1 MGLVDFAIR
10 RRVTIA
16 MATVAITLL
25 GMISLSRLKVNLLP
39 DLSYPTLTIRTELPG
54 AAPTEIENLI
64 SRPIEEAA
72 GVVRNVRSVRSV
84 SRSGQS
90 DVIIEFTWGTDM
102 DFAGIEVRERL
113 DLLWLPTEA
122 SRPLLLRFDP
132 SSEPVMRVAFVDETA
147 LSSRNGAG
155 SHEDR
160 LKFLR
165 RFADDR
171 IKPEIE
177 SVEGS
182 AAVKVS
188 GGFEDEVQIY
198 VDQQRLAQLK
208 LSIEQVAKRI
218 GAENVNL
225 SGGRLEQG
233 TQRFLV
239 RTVNEFDTLDDMANS
254 VIATVDGQPVYL
266 KDVARVERGYK
277 DRTAITRLNG
287 DECIELAIYKEGD
300 ANTVQLAQGIRG
312 KLEALEKTLPGGS
325 KLVPVYDQS
334 KFIASAVS
342 DVKDAAILGG
352 LLSILV
358 LYFFLRDAWAT
369 IVTGIVI
376 PVTVVGIFVMMYA
389 FDLTLN
395 VMSLGG
401 IALSVGMLID
411 NSVVILE
418 AIARRKE
425 AGLSTIDAAREGT
438 AEVATAVTASTLTSV
453 AVFFPMVFVSGIA
466 GQLFRDQALTVTF
479 AQLISLMVGITL
491 VPMLTAWRARRGDK
505 EQELAADAGEPRET
519 LGALRRYLGAMLANF
534 NVKSLVRAREP
545 VAPTHGRT
553 MRILAAPVR
562 YLRWI
567 VRFLGWTLRYLITF
581 LTRVLR
587 VVFGLLGKVF
597 AVLLSPFVWITQ
609 KGYNVLD
616 RRYPALLDWA
626 LARRATVLMTAFALL
641 ALTALII
648 PRLGTELIP
657 QLSQGEFTVK
667 MRLPAGSPL
676 ETTDSQVQVMHKAA
690 RNLPNLDSAYAV
702 AGTGNRLDA
711 NPVDSG
717 ENTGNL
723 DVRLRMPIDK
733 AGEEAAMQDLRTRLA
748 SIPGAQYEFARPSL
762 LTLATPVEVILAGY
776 DLERLNVAAA
786 AVRTRMEAS
795 GAFKDIRS
803 SVEGGHPE
811 IQILFDQERASQLGL
826 AVRDIADRVVSNVRG
841 DVATRYRLQEKKI
854 DVLVRSVDT
863 RAASI
868 EEVRN
873 LVVNPGSDRPVPLS
887 AVAEVRLATGPAE
900 IRRANQERVAVI
912 SAAPVRGDLGDATAK
927 AREILAATTLPVGIL
942 GSVSGQSEE
951 MTQSFRSLGLAFA
964 LAVFLVYL
972 VMASQFESLLHPFVI
987 LFTIPMGLIGSVW
1000 GLYVTGT
1007 TINSVA
1013 LIGLIM
1019 LAGIVVNN
1027 AIVLI
1032 DAINQ
1037 ARERGLAKIEAI
1049 KLAGKTRLRP
1059 ILITSVSTIIGLIP
1073 MAIGIGE
1080 GAEIRRP
1087 MAITVI
1093 AGNLVATF
1101 LTLVV
1106 IPVLYAVLDRKEY
1119 VKRAAAQ
1126 AAPNPLTAPAVPPL
1140 ALRKQED

>member
-1 MGLVDFAIR
+1 MRLVDFAIR

-16 MATVAITLL
+16 MATVAVTLL
-25 GMISLSRLKVNLLP
+25 GFISLSRLKVNLLP

-54 AAPTEIENLI
+54 AAPTEVENLI
-64 SRPIEEAA
+64 SRPVEEAA

-102 DFAGIEVRERL
+102 DFAGIEVRERI

-122 SRPLLLRFDP
+122 SRPLILRFDP
-132 SSEPVMRVAFVDETA
+132 SSEPVMRVAFVDKSA
-147 LSSRNGAG
+147 DAASR
-155 SHEDR
+155 EDR

-171 IKPEIE
+171 IKPDIE

-208 LSIEQVAKRI
+208 LSIEQVARRI

-239 RTVNEFDTLDDMANS
+239 RTVNEFDSLDDMADA
-254 VIATVDGQPVYL
+254 VIANVEGQPVYL
-266 KDVARVERGYK
+266 KDIARVERGHK

-300 ANTVQLAQGIRG
+300 ANTVQLAQGVRA
-312 KLEALEKTLPGGS
+312 KLEALGKTLPPDS
-325 KLVPVYDQS
+325 ELVPVYDQS
-334 KFIASAVS
+334 KFISAAVS
-342 DVKDAAILGG
+342 DVSDAAIFGG

-376 PVTVVGIFVMMYA
+376 PVTVVGIFVMMYS

-395 VMSLGG
+395 IMSLGG

-425 AGLSTIDAAREGT
+425 QGLSTMDAAREGT

-479 AQLISLMVGITL
+479 AQLISLLIGITL
-491 VPMLTAWRARRGDK
+491 VPMLTAWRARLG
-505 EQELAADAGEPRET
+505 EQPAEPGEGAGEPRET
-519 LGALRRYLGAMLANF
+519 WSGLVGYLRALRESIRVRGIVEMRASAEKVRTWHPAIRAVLRFFAACGRWLGWL
-534 NVKSLVRAREP
+534 L
-545 VAPTHGRT
+545 
-553 MRILAAPVR
+553 
-562 YLRWI
+562 
-567 VRFLGWTLRYLITF
+567 RFLVTF
-581 LTRVLR
+581 LTRVGRGL
-587 VVFGLLGKVF
+587 FGFLGKAI
-597 AVLLSPFVWITQ
+597 AVLLSPFVWLTQ
-609 KGYNVLD
+609 RGYSWLEQRYTPLLEWSLAHRAGVL
-616 RRYPALLDWA
+616 
-626 LARRATVLMTAFALL
+626 TTAVAILS
-641 ALTALII
+641 LTALLV
-648 PRLGTELIP
+648 PTLGTELIP

-676 ETTDSQVQVMHKAA
+676 EATDKIVQTVHGEA
-690 RNLPNLDSAYAV
+690 RDLANLERAYAV

-723 DVRLRMPIDK
+723 DITLRAPIDHE
-733 AGEEAAMQDLRTRLA
+733 GEEAAMQTLRERLGG
-748 SIPGAQYEFARPSL
+748 IPGAQFEFARPSL
-762 LTLATPVEVILAGY
+762 LTLSTPVEVILSGY
-776 DLERLNVAAA
+776 DLERLGIAANA
-786 AVRTRMEAS
+786 IRSRMEES
-795 GAFKDIRS
+795 GHFEDIRS
-803 SVEGGHPE
+803 SMESGHPE

-826 AVRDIADRVVSNVRG
+826 TVRDIADRVVANVRG

-854 DVLVRSVDT
+854 DVLVRSIDT

-868 EEVRN
+868 DEIRN
-873 LVVNPGSDRPVPLS
+873 LVVNPGSERPVPLS
-887 AVAEVRLATGPAE
+887 AVAEVKLAIGPAE

-912 SAAPVRGDLGDATAK
+912 SAAPVSGDLGDAT
-927 AREILAATTLPVGIL
+927 REAQAILAATTLPVGIL
-942 GSVSGQSEE
+942 GTVSGQSEE
-951 MTQSFRSLGLAFA
+951 MTQSFQSLGLAFA

-987 LFTIPMGLIGSVW
+987 LFTIPMGLIGAIW

-1037 ARERGLAKIEAI
+1037 ARERGMAKLEAVL
-1049 KLAGKTRLRP
+1049 LAGRTRLRP
-1059 ILITSVSTIIGLIP
+1059 ILITSVSTIIGLLP

-1093 AGNLVATF
+1093 GGNLVATF

-1106 IPVLYAVLDRKEY
+1106 IPVLYTVLDRKEFSRKKHD
-1119 VKRAAAQ
+1119 VPQPTVLER
-1126 AAPNPLTAPAVPPL
+1126 APAPSAPE
-1140 ALRKQED
+1140 A

>member
-1 MGLVDFAIR
+1 MGIVDFAIR

-25 GMISLSRLKVNLLP
+25 GFISLSRLKVNLLP

-90 DVIIEFTWGTDM
+90 DVIIEFSWGTKM
-102 DFAGIEVRERL
+102 DSAGIEVRERL
-113 DLLWLPTEA
+113 DLLWLPVEA
-122 SRPLLLRFDP
+122 TRPLLLRFDP
-132 SSEPVMRVAFVDETA
+132 SSEPVMRVAFVDE
-147 LSSRNGAG
+147 GAKG
-155 SHEDR
+155 VSDEDR
-160 LKFLR
+160 LKFMR

-171 IKPEIE
+171 IKPGLER
-177 SVEGS
+177 VDGS
-182 AAVKVS
+182 AAIKVS

-208 LSIEQVAKRI
+208 LSIETVAKRI

-254 VIATVDGQPVYL
+254 VIANVDGQPVYL
-266 KDVARVERGYK
+266 KDVARVVRGYK

-287 DECIELAIYKEGD
+287 EECIELAIYKEGD
-300 ANTVQLAQGIRG
+300 ANTVQLANGITSQ
-312 KLEALEKTLPGGS
+312 LEALKDTLPGGT

-491 VPMLTAWRARRGDK
+491 VPMLTAWRARLGDK
-505 EQELAADAGEPRET
+505 ETALADDAGEPRET
-519 LGALRRYLGAMLANF
+519 LGAMRRYLGAMAGNLWVGSA
-534 NVKSLVRAREP
+534 VRGREP
-545 VAPTHGRT
+545 LAWPTRRAWMFLSVPWLG
-553 MRILAAPVR
+553 VR
-562 YLRWI
+562 WLLRA
-567 VRFLGWTLRYLITF
+567 FAWTLRLVFTW
-581 LTRVLR
+581 LVRVLR
-587 VVFGLLGKVF
+587 LVFGLLGKLF
-597 AVLLSPFVWITQ
+597 AVVLSPFVWLTQ
-609 KGYNVLD
+609 KCYGVLE
-616 RRYPALLDWA
+616 RHYPALLDWA
-626 LARRATVLMTAFALL
+626 LARRPAVLFTAFGML
-641 ALTALII
+641 AATALIL
-648 PRLGTELIP
+648 PSLGTELIP

-676 ETTDSQVQVMHKAA
+676 ETTDRQVQTIHAAA
-690 RNLPNLDSAYAV
+690 RELPTLDSAYAV

-723 DVRLRMPIDK
+723 DVRLKAPIDRD
-733 AGEEAAMQDLRTRLA
+733 GEEAAIADLRERL
-748 SIPGAQYEFARPSL
+748 SGIPGAQYEFTRPSL

-776 DLERLNVAAA
+776 DLDRLSAAA
-786 AVRTRMEAS
+786 SAVRGRMES
-795 GAFKDIRS
+795 TGAFKDIRS
-803 SVEGGHPE
+803 SIEGGHPE
-811 IQILFDQERASQLGL
+811 IQIIFDQERASQLGL

-841 DVATRYRLQEKKI
+841 SVATRYRLQEKKI

-873 LVVNPGSDRPVPLS
+873 LVVNPGSERPVPLS
-887 AVAEVRLATGPAE
+887 AVADVRLATGPAE

-912 SAAPVRGDLGDATAK
+912 SAAPVDGDLGAATAT
-927 AREILAATTLPVGIL
+927 AQQVLAQTTLPVGIL

-951 MTQSFRSLGLAFA
+951 MTQSFQSLGLAFA

-987 LFTIPMGLIGSVW
+987 LFTIPMGLIGSIW
-1000 GLYVTGT
+1000 GLYITGT

-1037 ARERGLAKIEAI
+1037 ARERGLERIEAI
-1049 KLAGKTRLRP
+1049 KLAGRTRLRP
-1059 ILITSVSTIIGLIP
+1059 ILITSVSTVIGLIP

-1093 AGNLVATF
+1093 AGTLVATF

-1106 IPVLYAVLDRKEY
+1106 IPVLYAALDRKEY
-1119 VKRAAAQ
+1119 VKS
-1126 AAPNPLTAPAVPPL
+1126 PAGELVGNAKPSAPPL
-1140 ALRKQED
+1140 AVHKAED

>member
-1 MGLVDFAIR
+1 MNLVDFAIR

-25 GMISLSRLKVNLLP
+25 GFISLSRLKVNLLP

-54 AAPTEIENLI
+54 AAPTEVENLI

-90 DVIIEFTWGTDM
+90 DVIIEFTWGTEM

-113 DLLWLPTEA
+113 DLLWLPVEA
-122 SRPLLLRFDP
+122 TRPLLLRFDP
-132 SSEPVMRVAFVDETA
+132 SSEPVMRVAFVDEAARAT
-147 LSSRNGAG
+147 AG
-155 SHEDR
+155 SREDR

-198 VDQQRLAQLK
+198 VDQQRLAQLR
-208 LSIEQVAKRI
+208 LSIEQVARRI

-239 RTVNEFDTLDDMANS
+239 RTVNEFDTLEDMANA

-277 DRTAITRLNG
+277 DRTAITRLDG
-287 DECIELAIYKEGD
+287 DECVELAIYKEGD
-300 ANTVQLAQGIRG
+300 ANTVQLAQGIAA
-312 KLEALEKTLPGGS
+312 KLDALRKTLPAGT

-425 AGLSTIDAAREGT
+425 AGLSTVDAAREGT

-479 AQLISLMVGITL
+479 AQLISLMVGLTL
-491 VPMLTAWRARRGDK
+491 VPMLTAWRARLGDDAK
-505 EQELAADAGEPRET
+505 ELPPDAGEPRET
-519 LGALRRYLGAMLANF
+519 VGALRVYLAGFLGQLRVAR
-534 NVKSLVRAREP
+534 LVGRARAGGP
-545 VAPTHGRT
+545 ARHWPRF
-553 MRILAAPVR
+553 IAWPLSAAR
-562 YLRWI
+562 RAGGWLGWSL
-567 VRFLGWTLRYLITF
+567 RFLLTF
-581 LTRVLR
+581 LARSLR
-587 VVFGLLGKVF
+587 LVCGLLGKLF
-597 AVLLSPFVWITQ
+597 AVVLSPAVWLTQ
-609 KGYNVLD
+609 KGYNLLD
-616 RRYPALLDWA
+616 SRYPALLEWA
-626 LARRATVLMTAFALL
+626 LAKRAAVLFTAFGLL
-641 ALTALII
+641 AATALVL

-676 ETTDSQVQVMHKAA
+676 ETTDRQVQYLHDAA
-690 RNLPNLDSAYAV
+690 RKLPNLDSAYAV

-723 DVRLRMPIDK
+723 DVRLEAPVDHE
-733 AGEEAAMQDLRTRLA
+733 GEELAMQQLREELGQ
-748 SIPGAQYEFARPSL
+748 IPGAQYEFTRPSL
-762 LTLATPVEVILAGY
+762 LTLATPVEVVLAGY
-776 DLERLNVAAA
+776 DLERLSLAAN
-786 AVRTRMEAS
+786 AVRDRMERS
-795 GAFKDIRS
+795 GTFRDVRS
-803 SVEGGHPE
+803 SIEGGHPE
-811 IQILFDQERASQLGL
+811 IQIIFDQERASQLGL

-873 LVVNPGSDRPVPLS
+873 LVVNPGSERPVPLS
-887 AVAEVRLATGPAE
+887 AVADVRLATGPAE

-912 SAAPVRGDLGDATAK
+912 SAAPADGDLGAATRE
-927 AREILAATTLPVGIL
+927 ARAILADTVLPVGIL

-951 MTQSFRSLGLAFA
+951 MAQSFRSLGLAFA

-972 VMASQFESLLHPFVI
+972 VMASQFESLVHPFVI

-1000 GLYVTGT
+1000 GLYITGT

-1037 ARERGLAKIEAI
+1037 ARGRGLGKLEAI
-1049 KLAGKTRLRP
+1049 KLAGRTRLRP

-1101 LTLVV
+1101 LTLIV
-1106 IPVLYAVLDRKEY
+1106 IPVLYSVLDRKRY
-1119 VKRAAAQ
+1119 VNSTE
-1126 AAPNPLTAPAVPPL
+1126 AAPGTTALLTPAAPPAPAQGPERSVP
-1140 ALRKQED
+1140 

>member
-1 MGLVDFAIR
+1 MTLVDFAIR

-25 GMISLSRLKVNLLP
+25 GFISLSRLKVNLLP

-54 AAPTEIENLI
+54 AAPTEVENLI
-64 SRPIEEAA
+64 SRPVEEAA

-113 DLLWLPTEA
+113 DILWLPVEA
-122 SRPLLLRFDP
+122 TRPLLLRFDP

-147 LSSRNGAG
+147 KAG
-155 SHEDR
+155 SNEER

-171 IKPEIE
+171 IKPDIE

-188 GGFEDEVQIY
+188 GGYEDEVQIY
-198 VDQQRLAQLK
+198 VDQQRLAQLR
-208 LSIEQVAKRI
+208 LSIEQVARRI

-239 RTVNEFDTLDDMANS
+239 RTVNEFDTLDDMANA

-287 DECIELAIYKEGD
+287 AECIELAIYKEGD
-300 ANTVQLAQGIRG
+300 ANTVQLAQGIAD
-312 KLEALEKTLPGGS
+312 KLESLGKTLPGGT

-491 VPMLTAWRARRGDK
+491 VPMLTAWRARLGEPRN
-505 EQELAADAGEPRET
+505 EPAPDAGEPRATVSALSRYLSVMWPSLKVGKLVQERT
-519 LGALRRYLGAMLANF
+519 RHRLRRMGIWNIFGITIWGIRISGSALAWF
-534 NVKSLVRAREP
+534 FRYGFTMVAR
-545 VAPTHGRT
+545 
-553 MRILAAPVR
+553 L
-562 YLRWI
+562 
-567 VRFLGWTLRYLITF
+567 
-581 LTRVLR
+581 LR
-587 VVFGLLGKVF
+587 VVLGMVGKIF
-597 AVLLSPFVWITQ
+597 AVLLSPFVWLTQ
-609 KGYNVLD
+609 KAYGFLE
-616 RRYPALLDWA
+616 RHYPALLDWA
-626 LARRATVLMTAFALL
+626 LTRRAAVLFTAFGLLAATVLIL
-641 ALTALII
+641 
-648 PRLGTELIP
+648 PSLGTELIP
-657 QLSQGEFTVK
+657 QLSQGEFSVK

-676 ETTDSQVQVMHKAA
+676 ESTDRQVQYIHDAA
-690 RNLPNLDSAYAV
+690 RKLPNLDSAYAV

-723 DVRLRMPIDK
+723 DVKLVAPVDHD
-733 AGEEAAMQDLRTRLA
+733 GEELAMQQLREQLA
-748 SIPGAQYEFARPSL
+748 GIPGAQYEFARPSL

-776 DLERLNVAAA
+776 DLERLSAAA
-786 AVRTRMEAS
+786 NAVRDRMERS
-795 GAFKDIRS
+795 GAFRDVRS
-803 SVEGGHPE
+803 SIEGGHPE

-841 DVATRYRLQEKKI
+841 SVATRYRLQEKKI

-873 LVVNPGSDRPVPLS
+873 LIVNPGSEHPVALS

-912 SAAPVRGDLGDATAK
+912 SASPVAGDLGEAT
-927 AREILAATTLPVGIL
+927 REAQAILSDTTLPVGIL

-951 MTQSFRSLGLAFA
+951 MTQSFRTLALAFA

-987 LFTIPMGLIGSVW
+987 LFTIPMGLIGSIW

-1007 TINSVA
+1007 TINAVA

-1037 ARERGLAKIEAI
+1037 ARERGLERLEAI
-1049 KLAGKTRLRP
+1049 KLAGRTRLRP

-1093 AGNLVATF
+1093 AGTLVATF
-1101 LTLVV
+1101 LTLIV
-1106 IPVLYAVLDRKEY
+1106 IPVLYAVLDRKEFA
-1119 VKRAAAQ
+1119 KSKAPGAQ
-1126 AAPNPLTAPAVPPL
+1126 AALATPAAPAAAAHSPE
-1140 ALRKQED
+1140 R

>member
-16 MATVAITLL
+16 MAMVAITLL

-64 SRPIEEAA
+64 SRPVEEAA

-113 DLLWLPTEA
+113 DLLWLPTDA
-122 SRPLLLRFDP
+122 TRPLLLRFDP
-132 SSEPVMRVAFVDETA
+132 SSEPVMRVALVDET
-147 LSSRNGAG
+147 SKGA

-198 VDQQRLAQLK
+198 VDQQRLAQLR
-208 LSIEQVAKRI
+208 LSIEQVARRI

-254 VIATVDGQPVYL
+254 VIANVDGQPVYL

-300 ANTVQLAQGIRG
+300 ANTVQLAQGIRD
-312 KLEALEKTLPGGS
+312 KLESLGKTLPVGT

-479 AQLISLMVGITL
+479 AQIISLMVGITL
-491 VPMLTAWRARRGDK
+491 VPMLTAWRARLGDK
-505 EQELAADAGEPRET
+505 EQELAPDAGEPRET
-519 LGALRRYLGAMLANF
+519 LVALRRYLRALGYNF
-534 NVKSLVRAREP
+534 RVQYAVRVPESTRN
-545 VAPTHGRT
+545 
-553 MRILAAPVR
+553 
-562 YLRWI
+562 YLRRAWRWFTYSL
-567 VRFLGWTLRYLITF
+567 RFLVTGVV
-581 LTRVLR
+581 RVLR
-587 VVFGLLGKVF
+587 IFFGLLGKLF
-597 AVLLSPFVWITQ
+597 AVVLSPFVWITQ

-616 RRYPALLDWA
+616 QRYPSLLDWA
-626 LARRATVLMTAFALL
+626 LARRTAVLLTAFGLL
-641 ALTALII
+641 AVTAVIL
-648 PRLGTELIP
+648 PTLGTELIP

-676 ETTDSQVQVMHKAA
+676 ETTDSQVQAIHRAA
-690 RNLPNLDSAYAV
+690 STLPSLESAYAV

-723 DVRLRMPIDK
+723 DVKLKAPIDK
-733 AGEEAAMQDLRTRLA
+733 NGEERAMQELRARLA
-748 SIPGAQYEFARPSL
+748 NIPGAQYEFTRPSL
-762 LTLATPVEVILAGY
+762 LSMATPVEVILAGY
-776 DLERLNVAAA
+776 DLERLDIAAS

-803 SVEGGHPE
+803 SIEGGHPE

-912 SAAPVRGDLGDATAK
+912 SAAPIHGDLGQATAR
-927 AREILAATTLPVGIL
+927 AQEILAQTTLPVGIM

-951 MTQSFRSLGLAFA
+951 MTQGFRSLGLAFA

-1000 GLYVTGT
+1000 GLYITGT

-1037 ARERGLAKIEAI
+1037 ARERGLEKIEAI
-1049 KLAGKTRLRP
+1049 KLAGRTRLRP

-1106 IPVLYAVLDRKEY
+1106 IPVLYAVMDRKAY
-1119 VKRAAAQ
+1119 AKSSAGGTAAL
-1126 AAPNPLTAPAVPPL
+1126 PLTAPTAAPAHSPT
-1140 ALRKQED
+1140 ES

>member
-64 SRPIEEAA
+64 SRPVEEAA

-113 DLLWLPTEA
+113 DLLWLPVEA

-147 LSSRNGAG
+147 KAG
-155 SHEDR
+155 DHEDR

-239 RTVNEFDTLDDMANS
+239 RTVNEFDTLEDMANA
-254 VIATVDGQPVYL
+254 VIANVDGQPVYL
-266 KDVARVERGYK
+266 KDVARVDRGYK

-300 ANTVQLAQGIRG
+300 ANTVQLAQGIRD
-312 KLEALEKTLPGGS
+312 KLEALEKTLPGGT

-491 VPMLTAWRARRGDK
+491 VPMLTAWRARLGDK
-505 EQELAADAGEPRET
+505 EAELAADAGEPRET
-519 LGALRRYLGAMLANF
+519 LSALR
-534 NVKSLVRAREP
+534 K
-545 VAPTHGRT
+545 
-553 MRILAAPVR
+553 
-562 YLRWI
+562 YLRAL
-567 VRFLGWTLRYLITF
+567 VGQF
-581 LTRVLR
+581 
-587 VVFGLLGKVF
+587 
-597 AVLLSPFVWITQ
+597 Q
-609 KGYNVLD
+609 
-616 RRYPALLDWA
+616 RR
-626 LARRATVLMTAFALL
+626 R
-641 ALTALII
+641 
-648 PRLGTELIP
+648 
-657 QLSQGEFTVK
+657 
-667 MRLPAGSPL
+667 
-676 ETTDSQVQVMHKAA
+676 H
-690 RNLPNLDSAYAV
+690 
-702 AGTGNRLDA
+702 
-711 NPVDSG
+711 
-717 ENTGNL
+717 
-723 DVRLRMPIDK
+723 
-733 AGEEAAMQDLRTRLA
+733 
-748 SIPGAQYEFARPSL
+748 
-762 LTLATPVEVILAGY
+762 
-776 DLERLNVAAA
+776 
-786 AVRTRMEAS
+786 
-795 GAFKDIRS
+795 
-803 SVEGGHPE
+803 
-811 IQILFDQERASQLGL
+811 
-826 AVRDIADRVVSNVRG
+826 
-841 DVATRYRLQEKKI
+841 
-854 DVLVRSVDT
+854 
-863 RAASI
+863 
-868 EEVRN
+868 
-873 LVVNPGSDRPVPLS
+873 
-887 AVAEVRLATGPAE
+887 
-900 IRRANQERVAVI
+900 
-912 SAAPVRGDLGDATAK
+912 
-927 AREILAATTLPVGIL
+927 
-942 GSVSGQSEE
+942 
-951 MTQSFRSLGLAFA
+951 
-964 LAVFLVYL
+964 
-972 VMASQFESLLHPFVI
+972 
-987 LFTIPMGLIGSVW
+987 
-1000 GLYVTGT
+1000 
-1007 TINSVA
+1007 
-1013 LIGLIM
+1013 
-1019 LAGIVVNN
+1019 
-1027 AIVLI
+1027 
-1032 DAINQ
+1032 
-1037 ARERGLAKIEAI
+1037 
-1049 KLAGKTRLRP
+1049 
-1059 ILITSVSTIIGLIP
+1059 
-1073 MAIGIGE
+1073 
-1080 GAEIRRP
+1080 
-1087 MAITVI
+1087 
-1093 AGNLVATF
+1093 
-1101 LTLVV
+1101 
-1106 IPVLYAVLDRKEY
+1106 
-1119 VKRAAAQ
+1119 RAAA
-1126 AAPNPLTAPAVPPL
+1126 
-1140 ALRKQED
+1140 

>member
-1 MGLVDFAIR
+1 MNIVDFAIR

-25 GMISLSRLKVNLLP
+25 GFISLSRLKVNLLP

-54 AAPTEIENLI
+54 AAPTEVENLI
-64 SRPIEEAA
+64 SRPVEEAA

-113 DLLWLPTEA
+113 DLLWLPVEA
-122 SRPLLLRFDP
+122 TRPLLLRFDP
-132 SSEPVMRVAFVDETA
+132 SSEPVMRVAFVDA
-147 LSSRNGAG
+147 KAAKAG
-155 SHEDR
+155 SGSREER

-188 GGFEDEVQIY
+188 GGFEDEVQVY
-198 VDQQRLAQLK
+198 VDQQRLAQLR
-208 LSIEQVAKRI
+208 LSIEQVARRI

-239 RTVNEFDTLDDMANS
+239 RTVNEFDTLEDMANA

-300 ANTVQLAQGIRG
+300 ANTVQLAQGIAA
-312 KLEALEKTLPGGS
+312 KLEALGKTLPADTR
-325 KLVPVYDQS
+325 LVPVYDQS

-418 AIARRKE
+418 AIARRRE
-425 AGLSTIDAAREGT
+425 AGLSTIDAAREGS

-466 GQLFRDQALTVTF
+466 GQLFRDQALTVSF
-479 AQLISLMVGITL
+479 AQLISLMVGLTL
-491 VPMLTAWRARRGDK
+491 VPMLTAWRARLG
-505 EQELAADAGEPRET
+505 EQREPRPDAGEPRET
-519 LGALRRYLGAMLANF
+519 LSALRGFLSTLTRQF
-534 NVKSLVRAREP
+534 NVGHLVDD
-545 VAPTHGRT
+545 VAPTDSATHRSLRRARWLGRKT
-553 MRILAAPVR
+553 AWL
-562 YLRWI
+562 LR
-567 VRFLGWTLRYLITF
+567 FTATF
-581 LTRVLR
+581 VTRALRVL
-587 VVFGLLGKVF
+587 FGLLGKSF
-597 AVLLSPFVWITQ
+597 AVVLSPAVWLVQ
-609 KGYNVLD
+609 KGYGLLD
-616 RRYPALLDWA
+616 RHYPALLEWA
-626 LARRATVLMTAFALL
+626 LAKRAAVLFTAFGLFAATALL
-641 ALTALII
+641 L
-648 PRLGTELIP
+648 PSLGTELIP
-657 QLSQGEFTVK
+657 QLSQGEFSVK
-667 MRLPAGSPL
+667 LRLPAGSPL
-676 ETTDSQVQVMHKAA
+676 ETTDRQVSYLHDAA
-690 RNLPNLDSAYAV
+690 RGLANLENAYSV

-717 ENTGNL
+717 ENTGSL
-723 DVRLRMPIDK
+723 DVKLRAK
-733 AGEEAAMQDLRTRLA
+733 GRHEEERAMQQLREDLSA
-748 SIPGAQYEFARPSL
+748 IPGAQYEFARPSL
-762 LTLATPVEVILAGY
+762 LTLSTPVEVILAGY
-776 DLERLNVAAA
+776 DLERLSLAAN
-786 AVRTRMEAS
+786 AVRERMERS
-795 GAFKDIRS
+795 GAFRDIRS
-803 SVEGGHPE
+803 SIEGGHPE
-811 IQILFDQERASQLGL
+811 IQIIFDQERASQLGL

-854 DVLVRSVDT
+854 DVLVRSIDT

-887 AVAEVRLATGPAE
+887 AVADVRLATGPAE

-912 SAAPVRGDLGDATAK
+912 SAAPVQGDLGAAT
-927 AREILAATTLPVGIL
+927 REAQAILAATALPVGIL

-987 LFTIPMGLIGSVW
+987 LFTIPMGLIGSIW

-1037 ARERGLAKIEAI
+1037 ARERGLERLDAI
-1049 KLAGKTRLRP
+1049 KLAGRTRLRP

-1101 LTLVV
+1101 LTLIV
-1106 IPVLYAVLDRKEY
+1106 IPVLYSVLDRKNY
-1119 VKRAAAQ
+1119 AAVSKARPVGGTVGPALTSPAAPPAAAQ
-1126 AAPNPLTAPAVPPL
+1126 APE
-1140 ALRKQED
+1140 R

>member
-1 MGLVDFAIR
+1 VQLVDFAIR

-25 GMISLSRLKVNLLP
+25 GVISLSRLKVNLLP

-90 DVIIEFTWGTDM
+90 DVIIEFTWGTEM

-113 DLLWLPTEA
+113 DLLWLPVEA

-147 LSSRNGAG
+147 QGAG
-155 SHEDR
+155 RNTRNEDR

-198 VDQQRLAQLK
+198 VDQQRLAQLR

-254 VIATVDGQPVYL
+254 VIANVDGQPVYL

-300 ANTVQLAQGIRG
+300 ANTVQLAQGIRA
-312 KLEALEKTLPGGS
+312 KLDALAKTLPGGT
-325 KLVPVYDQS
+325 KLTPVYDQS

-342 DVKDAAILGG
+342 DVSGAALWGG

-425 AGLSTIDAAREGT
+425 AGQSTIDAARDGT

-466 GQLFRDQALTVTF
+466 GQLFKDQALTVTF
-479 AQLISLMVGITL
+479 AQLISLMIGITL
-491 VPMLTAWRARRGDK
+491 VPMLTAWRARLGDRDR
-505 EQELAADAGEPRET
+505 ELAADAGEPRET
-519 LGALRRYLGAMLANF
+519 VRALKSYSPAALRGFSLRGMVHRPDFSLGRPRS
-534 NVKSLVRAREP
+534 V
-545 VAPTHGRT
+545 
-553 MRILAAPVR
+553 
-562 YLRWI
+562 
-567 VRFLGWTLRYLITF
+567 FLWPLWPLRYLWRGIAWLSGF
-581 LTRVLR
+581 LLTGLVRSLRIVLG
-587 VVFGLLGKVF
+587 FAGKLL
-597 AVLLSPFVWITQ
+597 AILLSPFVWVTQ
-609 KGYNVLD
+609 RSYSFLD
-616 RRYPALLDWA
+616 RHYPALLNWA
-626 LARRATVLMTAFALL
+626 LARRPAVLFTAFGIL
-641 ALTALII
+641 AVTALIL

-657 QLSQGEFTVK
+657 QLSQGEFSVK

-676 ETTDSQVQVMHKAA
+676 ETTDRQVQIIHEAA
-690 RNLPNLDSAYAV
+690 KSLPNIEGAYAV

-723 DVRLRMPIDK
+723 DVRLKAPIDHD
-733 AGEEAAMQDLRTRLA
+733 GEELAMQDLREKLGG
-748 SIPGAQYEFARPSL
+748 IPGAQYEFTRPSL
-762 LTLATPVEVILAGY
+762 LTLATPVEVVLSGY
-776 DLERLNVAAA
+776 DLDRLSIAANS
-786 AVRTRMEAS
+786 VRSRMEES

-803 SVEGGHPE
+803 SIEGGHPE

-841 DVATRYRLQEKKI
+841 SVATRYRLQEKKI

-873 LVVNPGSDRPVPLS
+873 LVVNPGSERPVPLS

-912 SAAPVRGDLGDATAK
+912 SAAPARGDLGDATRQAQQ
-927 AREILAATTLPVGIL
+927 ILAESTLPVGVL
-942 GSVSGQSEE
+942 GSVLGQSEE

-987 LFTIPMGLIGSVW
+987 LFTIPMGLIGSIW
-1000 GLYVTGT
+1000 GLYITGT

-1037 ARERGLAKIEAI
+1037 ARERGLEKIAAI

-1106 IPVLYAVLDRKEY
+1106 IPVLYAVLDRKEF
-1119 VKRAAAQ
+1119 VKARAGE
-1126 AAPNPLTAPAVPPL
+1126 PVTPAIATPVAPPL
-1140 ALRKQED
+1140 ALRQRED

>member
-16 MATVAITLL
+16 MATVAVTLL
-25 GMISLSRLKVNLLP
+25 GIISLSRLKVNLLP
-39 DLSYPTLTIRTELPG
+39 DLSYPTVTIRTELAG

-132 SSEPVMRVAFVDETA
+132 SSEPVMRVAFVDETLA
-147 LSSRNGAG
+147 SKSGAG

-188 GGFEDEVQIY
+188 GGYEDEVQIY
-198 VDQQRLAQLK
+198 VDQQRLAQLR

-239 RTVNEFDTLDDMANS
+239 RTVNEFDTLDDMANA
-254 VIATVDGQPVYL
+254 VIANVDGQPVYL

-287 DECIELAIYKEGD
+287 EECIELAIYKEGD
-300 ANTVQLAQGIRG
+300 ANTVQLAQGIRA

-491 VPMLTAWRARRGDK
+491 VPMLTAWRARLGDK
-505 EQELAADAGEPRET
+505 EQEPAADAGEPRET
-519 LGALRRYLGAMLANF
+519 LGALRGYLRAAAANF
-534 NVKSLVRAREP
+534 NVGAAVRTRAPVEVRARRVP
-545 VAPTHGRT
+545 AFVMWVPHALTRT
-553 MRILAAPVR
+553 L
-562 YLRWI
+562 
-567 VRFLGWTLRYLITF
+567 RFLAWVIRYVITF
-581 LTRVLR
+581 GVRVLR
-587 VVFGLLGKVF
+587 MLFGLLGKLF

-609 KGYNVLD
+609 KGYSVLD
-616 RRYPALLDWA
+616 RHYPALLDWA
-626 LARRATVLMTAFALL
+626 LSRRAAVLFTAFGL
-641 ALTALII
+641 AAATALIL

-676 ETTDSQVQVMHKAA
+676 ETTDDQVGAIHKAA
-690 RNLPNLDSAYAV
+690 SHLPNLDSAYSV

-723 DVRLRMPIDK
+723 DVKLRAPVDK
-733 AGEEAAMQDLRTRLA
+733 EGEEQAMEDLRTRLA
-748 SIPGAQYEFARPSL
+748 NIPGAQYEFTRPSL
-762 LTLATPVEVILAGY
+762 LTLATPVEVMLAGY
-776 DLERLNVAAA
+776 DLERLALAAGV
-786 AVRTRMEAS
+786 VRARMEDS

-803 SVEGGHPE
+803 SIEGGHPE

-841 DVATRYRLQEKKI
+841 SVATRYRLQEKKI

-873 LVVNPGSDRPVPLS
+873 LIVNPGSERPIPLS
-887 AVAEVRLATGPAE
+887 AVAEVRLATGPSE

-912 SAAPVRGDLGDATAK
+912 SAAPARGDLGDATAT
-927 AREILAATTLPVGIL
+927 AQDILGQTTLPVGIL

-1000 GLYVTGT
+1000 GLYITGT

-1037 ARERGLAKIEAI
+1037 ARERGLEKIAAI
-1049 KLAGKTRLRP
+1049 KLAGRTRLRP

-1101 LTLVV
+1101 LTLIV
-1106 IPVLYAVLDRKEY
+1106 IPVLYAALDRKEY
-1119 VKRAAAQ
+1119 VKVARP
-1126 AAPNPLTAPAVPPL
+1126 AAPPIAG
-1140 ALRKQED
+1140 ALPVGGPES

>member
-54 AAPTEIENLI
+54 AAPTEVENLI
-64 SRPIEEAA
+64 SRPVEEAA

-147 LSSRNGAG
+147 LSAKTGAG
-155 SHEDR
+155 SNEDR
-160 LKFLR
+160 LKFMR

-171 IKPEIE
+171 IKQEIE

-198 VDQQRLAQLK
+198 VDQQRLAQLR
-208 LSIEQVAKRI
+208 LSIEQVARRI

-239 RTVNEFDTLDDMANS
+239 RTVNEFDTLEDMANA
-254 VIATVDGQPVYL
+254 VIANVDGQPVYL
-266 KDVARVERGYK
+266 KDVARVDRGYK

-287 DECIELAIYKEGD
+287 AECIELAIYKEGD
-300 ANTVQLAQGIRG
+300 ANTVQLAQGITA
-312 KLEALEKTLPGGS
+312 KLTALEKNLPGGT

-491 VPMLTAWRARRGDK
+491 VPMLTAWRARLGDK
-505 EQELAADAGEPRET
+505 EAEIASDAGEPRET
-519 LGALRRYLGAMLANF
+519 LGALRRYLQATLANF
-534 NVKSLVRAREP
+534 NVSSIVRPRESAQPRQTRAGRLLDIP
-545 VAPTHGRT
+545 VNA
-553 MRILAAPVR
+553 
-562 YLRWI
+562 LRWLF
-567 VRFLGWTLRYLITF
+567 RALAWAWRYAFTF
-581 LTRVLR
+581 AVRVLR
-587 VVFGLLGKVF
+587 VFFGLSGKVF
-597 AVLLSPFVWITQ
+597 AVLLSPFVWVTQ
-609 KGYNVLD
+609 KAYGFLD
-616 RRYPALLDWA
+616 RHYPALLDWA
-626 LARRATVLMTAFALL
+626 LSRRTVVLVTAFGLL
-641 ALTALII
+641 AATALIL
-648 PRLGTELIP
+648 PQLGTELIP

-667 MRLPAGSPL
+667 MRLPAGAPL
-676 ETTDSQVQVMHKAA
+676 ETTDTQVQVIHKAA
-690 RNLPNLDSAYAV
+690 RELPGLDSAYAV

-723 DVRLRMPIDK
+723 DVKLRAPIDK
-733 AGEEAAMQDLRTRLA
+733 RGEERAIEDLRSRLA
-748 SIPGAQYEFARPSL
+748 GIPGAQYEFTRPSL

-776 DLERLNVAAA
+776 DLERLDVAAN

-803 SVEGGHPE
+803 SIEGGHPE

-868 EEVRN
+868 DEVRN
-873 LVVNPGSDRPVPLS
+873 LVVNPGSEHPVPLS
-887 AVAEVRLATGPAE
+887 AVAEVKLATGPAE

-912 SAAPVRGDLGDATAK
+912 SAAPARGDLGDATVRAQ
-927 AREILAATTLPVGIL
+927 EILAQTTLPVGIV
-942 GSVSGQSEE
+942 GSVSGPERRNDAE
-951 MTQSFRSLGLAFA
+951 LPLAGPGLRARGVPGLPGDGLA
-964 LAVFLVYL
+964 VR
-972 VMASQFESLLHPFVI
+972 I
-987 LFTIPMGLIGSVW
+987 
-1000 GLYVTGT
+1000 
-1007 TINSVA
+1007 
-1013 LIGLIM
+1013 
-1019 LAGIVVNN
+1019 
-1027 AIVLI
+1027 
-1032 DAINQ
+1032 
-1037 ARERGLAKIEAI
+1037 
-1049 KLAGKTRLRP
+1049 
-1059 ILITSVSTIIGLIP
+1059 
-1073 MAIGIGE
+1073 
-1080 GAEIRRP
+1080 
-1087 MAITVI
+1087 
-1093 AGNLVATF
+1093 
-1101 LTLVV
+1101 
-1106 IPVLYAVLDRKEY
+1106 
-1119 VKRAAAQ
+1119 AAASLRHPVHHSDGSHRLGVGPVHHRHHHQ
-1126 AAPNPLTAPAVPPL
+1126 LRGAHRPHHAGGHRGEQRHRAHRRHQPGARARPRDASRPSSSPGGRACARSSSPASAPSSASFPWPSASAKAPRSAVPWRSP
-1140 ALRKQED
+1140 

>member
-25 GMISLSRLKVNLLP
+25 GFISLSRLKVNLLP

-64 SRPIEEAA
+64 SRPVEEAA

-90 DVIIEFTWGTDM
+90 DVIVEFSWGTDM

-113 DLLWLPTEA
+113 DLLWLPVEA
-122 SRPLLLRFDP
+122 TRPLLLRFDP
-132 SSEPVMRVAFVDETA
+132 SSEPVMRVAFVDETSTA
-147 LSSRNGAG
+147 TKAGASSN
-155 SHEDR
+155 EER

-198 VDQQRLAQLK
+198 VDQQRLAQLR
-208 LSIEQVAKRI
+208 LSIEQVARRI

-239 RTVNEFDTLDDMANS
+239 RTVNEFDTLEDMANA

-277 DRTAITRLNG
+277 DRTAITRLDG
-287 DECIELAIYKEGD
+287 KECIELAIYKEGD
-300 ANTVQLAQGIRG
+300 ANTVQLAHGIADR
-312 KLEALEKTLPGGS
+312 LESLAKTLPAGT

-425 AGLSTIDAAREGT
+425 AGLSTLDAAREGT

-491 VPMLTAWRARRGDK
+491 VPMLTAWRARLG
-505 EQELAADAGEPRET
+505 EPAPLAADAGEPGET
-519 LGALRRYLGAMLANF
+519 LGALRNYLRAFFAN
-534 NVKSLVRAREP
+534 VR
-545 VAPTHGRT
+545 
-553 MRILAAPVR
+553 VR
-562 YLRWI
+562 YPARPMKDSRNYFVVGLRALWS
-567 VRFLGWTLRYLITF
+567 FLRHIPPL
-581 LTRVLR
+581 LTRFARLLS
-587 VVFGLLGKVF
+587 GLLGKVF
-597 AVLLSPFVWITQ
+597 AVLLSPFVWATQ
-609 KGYNVLD
+609 KSYDFLD
-616 RRYPALLDWA
+616 HRYPALLDWA
-626 LARRATVLMTAFALL
+626 LARRAAVLFTAFGLL
-641 ALTALII
+641 AATALIL
-648 PRLGTELIP
+648 PSLGTELIP

-667 MRLPAGSPL
+667 MRLSAGSPL
-676 ETTDSQVQVMHKAA
+676 ETTDRQVERVQAAA
-690 RNLPNLDSAYAV
+690 RSLSNLDSAYSV

-717 ENTGNL
+717 ENTGTL
-723 DVRLRMPIDK
+723 DVRLKAPIDK
-733 AGEEAAMQDLRTRLA
+733 AGEERAMQALREQLA
-748 SIPGAQYEFARPSL
+748 GIPGAQYEFARPSL
-762 LTLATPVEVILAGY
+762 LTLATPVEVILSGY
-776 DLERLNVAAA
+776 DLERLSLAAS
-786 AVRTRMEAS
+786 AVRDRMERA
-795 GAFKDIRS
+795 GAFRDIRS
-803 SVEGGHPE
+803 SIEGGHPE

-841 DVATRYRLQEKKI
+841 NVATRYRLQEKKI

-873 LVVNPGSDRPVPLS
+873 LVVNPGSERPVPLS

-900 IRRANQERVAVI
+900 IRRADQERVAVI
-912 SAAPVRGDLGDATAK
+912 SAAPAKGDLGDATRTAQS
-927 AREILAATTLPVGIL
+927 ILAETTLPVGIT

-951 MTQSFRSLGLAFA
+951 MAQSFRSLGIAFA

-972 VMASQFESLLHPFVI
+972 VMASQFESLLHPLVI
-987 LFTIPMGLIGSVW
+987 LFTIPMGLIGSIW
-1000 GLYVTGT
+1000 GLYITGT

-1037 ARERGLAKIEAI
+1037 ARERGLARLDAI
-1049 KLAGKTRLRP
+1049 KLAGRTRLRP

-1106 IPVLYAVLDRKEY
+1106 IPVLYSVMDRKEY
-1119 VKRAAAQ
+1119 AARVAPAAGTGATALTTP
-1126 AAPNPLTAPAVPPL
+1126 AAPPAPAYRPE
-1140 ALRKQED
+1140 R

>member
-16 MATVAITLL
+16 MATVAIILL
-25 GMISLSRLKVNLLP
+25 GGISLSKLKVNLLP

-64 SRPIEEAA
+64 SRPVEEAA

-113 DLLWLPTEA
+113 DLLWLPVEA
-122 SRPLLLRFDP
+122 TRPLLLRFDP

-147 LSSRNGAG
+147 KAG

-208 LSIEQVAKRI
+208 LSIEQVARRI

-239 RTVNEFDTLDDMANS
+239 RTVNEFDTLDDMANA
-254 VIATVDGQPVYL
+254 VIANVDGQPVYL

-300 ANTVQLAQGIRG
+300 ANTVQLAQGIRK
-312 KLEALEKTLPGGS
+312 KLEALEKTLPGGT

-491 VPMLTAWRARRGDK
+491 VPMLTAWRARLGDK
-505 EQELAADAGEPRET
+505 ETEIGLDAGEPRET
-519 LGALRRYLGAMLANF
+519 LGALRDYLRALGANF
-534 NVKSLVRAREP
+534 RVQYIVRVPEDTRNVLRRVWRWITYGLRFLVTALVR
-545 VAPTHGRT
+545 VV
-553 MRILAAPVR
+553 RI
-562 YLRWI
+562 
-567 VRFLGWTLRYLITF
+567 
-581 LTRVLR
+581 
-587 VVFGLLGKVF
+587 VFGFFGKLF
-597 AVLLSPFVWITQ
+597 AVLLSPFVWLTQ
-609 KGYNVLD
+609 RSYNVLD
-616 RRYPALLDWA
+616 RQYPRVLDWA
-626 LARRATVLMTAFALL
+626 LERRAAVLFTAFGML
-641 ALTALII
+641 AATALIL
-648 PRLGTELIP
+648 PQLGSELIP

-676 ETTDSQVQVMHKAA
+676 ETTDRQVKLIHDAA
-690 RNLPNLDSAYAV
+690 MTLPNLDNAYAV

-723 DVRLRMPIDK
+723 DVKLKAPIDK
-733 AGEEAAMQDLRTRLA
+733 DGEDAAMQALRTQLA
-748 SIPGAQYEFARPSL
+748 GIPGAQYEFARPSL
-762 LTLATPVEVILAGY
+762 ITLATPVEVILAGY
-776 DLERLNVAAA
+776 DLERLDVAAS
-786 AVRTRMEAS
+786 AVRSRMETS

-803 SVEGGHPE
+803 SIEGGHPE

-841 DVATRYRLQEKKI
+841 SVATRYRLQEKKI

-912 SAAPVRGDLGDATAK
+912 SAAPVSGDLGDATAK
-927 AREILAATTLPVGIL
+927 AQEILSQTTLPVGIM
-942 GSVSGQSEE
+942 GTVSGQSEE

-1000 GLYVTGT
+1000 GLYITGT

-1037 ARERGLAKIEAI
+1037 ARERGLEKIEAI
-1049 KLAGKTRLRP
+1049 KLAGRTRLRP

-1101 LTLVV
+1101 LTLLV
-1106 IPVLYAVLDRKEY
+1106 IPVLYAALDRKEF
-1119 VKRAAAQ
+1119 VKSSAGGTSTQ
-1126 AAPNPLTAPAVPPL
+1126 PLTTPTAAPAHSRT
-1140 ALRKQED
+1140 EG

>member
-1 MGLVDFAIR
+1 MTLVDFAIR

-25 GMISLSRLKVNLLP
+25 GFISLSRLKVNLLP

-54 AAPTEIENLI
+54 AAPAEVENLI
-64 SRPIEEAA
+64 SRPIEEAT

-90 DVIIEFTWGTDM
+90 DVIVEFSWGTEM
-102 DFAGIEVRERL
+102 DFASIEVRERI
-113 DLLWLPTEA
+113 DLLWLPVEA

-132 SSEPVMRVAFVDETA
+132 SSEPVMRVAFVDESA
-147 LSSRNGAG
+147 KGV

-171 IKPEIE
+171 IKPAIE

-188 GGFEDEVQIY
+188 GGFEDEVQVY

-208 LSIEQVAKRI
+208 LSIGQVAQRI

-239 RTVNEFDTLDDMANS
+239 RTVNEVETLEDMADF

-277 DRTAITRLNG
+277 DRTAITRLDGN
-287 DECIELAIYKEGD
+287 ECIELAIYKEGD
-300 ANTVQLAQGIRG
+300 ANTVQLAQGIRD
-312 KLEALEKTLPGGS
+312 KLAALEQTLPPGS
-325 KLVPVYDQS
+325 KLVPIYDQS
-334 KFIASAVS
+334 KFIASAVN
-342 DVKDAAILGG
+342 DVSEAALWGG

-376 PVTVVGIFVMMYA
+376 PVTVVGIFVMMHA

-425 AGLSTIDAAREGT
+425 AGLSTIEAARQGT

-479 AQLISLMVGITL
+479 AQLISLMIGITL
-491 VPMLTAWRARRGDK
+491 VPMLTAWRGRLAERGK
-505 EQELAADAGEPRET
+505 PLASDAGEPLET
-519 LGALRRYLGAMLANF
+519 VRALRAFAGSMIANLSVLATLRPWRAPLAPRYGRF
-534 NVKSLVRAREP
+534 RAFWWI
-545 VAPTHGRT
+545 VAT
-553 MRILAAPVR
+553 
-562 YLRWI
+562 LRWLPSALGWLVNLSVTFI
-567 VRFLGWTLRYLITF
+567 VRVARL
-581 LTRVLR
+581 
-587 VVFGLLGKVF
+587 VFGAAARLLGVI
-597 AVLLSPFVWITQ
+597 LSPFLWVTQ
-609 KGYNVLD
+609 AAYQVLD
-616 RRYPALLDWA
+616 AHYPRLLAWA
-626 LARRATVLMTAFALL
+626 LSRRAAVLCGAFGVL
-641 ALTALII
+641 AVTALIL
-648 PRLGTELIP
+648 PSLGTELIP

-667 MRLPAGSPL
+667 TRLAAGAPL
-676 ETTDSQVQVMHKAA
+676 ETTDRQIARIQEAA
-690 RNLPNLDSAYAV
+690 RDLPNLASAYAV

-717 ENTGNL
+717 ENTGSL
-723 DVRLRMPIDK
+723 DVRLQAPIDQQ
-733 AGEEAAMQDLRTRLA
+733 GEELAMRRMRAQLA
-748 SIPGAQYEFARPSL
+748 EIPGIQYEFTRPSL
-762 LTLATPVEVILAGY
+762 LTLATPIEVVLAGY
-776 DLERLNVAAA
+776 DLERLATAASSIRA
-786 AVRTRMEAS
+786 RMGSSEH
-795 GAFKDIRS
+795 FRDVRS
-803 SVEGGHPE
+803 SIEGGHPE

-873 LVVNPGSDRPVPLS
+873 LVVNPGSERPVPLS
-887 AVAEVRLATGPAE
+887 AVAEVRLASGPAE
-900 IRRANQERVAVI
+900 IRRANQERVAII
-912 SAAPVRGDLGDATAK
+912 SAAPAGGDLGEAT
-927 AREILAATTLPVGIL
+927 REAQRILADTTLPVGVV

-1037 ARERGLAKIEAI
+1037 ARVNLPKLEAI
-1049 KLAGKTRLRP
+1049 ALAARTRLRP

-1073 MAIGIGE
+1073 MAIGVGE

-1093 AGNLVATF
+1093 AGTLVATF
-1101 LTLVV
+1101 LTLIV
-1106 IPVLYAVLDRKEY
+1106 IPVLYAALDRKEF
-1119 VKRAAAQ
+1119 VRRSGQEPGALPAPQ
-1126 AAPNPLTAPAVPPL
+1126 AIPVGSA
-1140 ALRKQED
+1140 EG